1 MAKIEFKGIEAYA
14 KRLAELG
21 VKAEAAC
28 KYATYPAAALV
39 IEAVK
44 ANTPVDTGDL
54 RDSEK
59 LTEFQT
65 KDGFTYTKLTFE
77 GYDRKGVPNA
87 VKARSIES
95 GTSDGRIRKKPF
107 VRPAVNRVREQAE
120 AEMQKGL
127 DEYFEKVMRK

>member
-1 MAKIEFKGIEAYA
+1 MATIEFRGIDRYA

-21 VKAEAAC
+21 QKAEAAC

-44 ANTPVDTGDL
+44 QNTPVDTGDL

-59 LTEFQT
+59 LSPFRVEN
-65 KDGFTYTKLTFE
+65 GFIYTQLSFE
-77 GYDRKGVPNA
+77 GKDRKGVAN
-87 VKARSIES
+87 VLKARAIES
-95 GTSDGRIRKKPF
+95 GTSKRKKKPF
-107 VRPAVNRVREQAE
+107 VRPAVERVRKQAE
-120 AEMQKGL
+120 ALMQKGL

>member
-1 MAKIEFKGIEAYA
+1 MATIEFRGIEVYA

-21 VKAEAAC
+21 PRAEAAC
-28 KYATYPAAALV
+28 KYAAYPAAALV

-59 LTEFQT
+59 LSPFRV
-65 KDGFTYTKLTFE
+65 KNGFIYTQLSFE
-77 GYDRKGVPNA
+77 GKDRKGVAN
-87 VKARSIES
+87 VLKARALES
-95 GTSDGRIRKKPF
+95 GTSKRKKKPF

-120 AEMQKGL
+120 TLMQQGL
-127 DEYFEKVMRK
+127 DDYFAKIMGK